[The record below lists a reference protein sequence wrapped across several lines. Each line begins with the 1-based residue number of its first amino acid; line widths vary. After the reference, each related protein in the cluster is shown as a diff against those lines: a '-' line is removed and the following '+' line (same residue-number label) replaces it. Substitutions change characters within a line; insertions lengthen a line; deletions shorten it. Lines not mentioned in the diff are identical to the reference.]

1 MSNDLFNADIFSS
14 NIPIFIKSDLN
25 ISKLLENL
33 IAENYNQISGDIIC
47 VEQFQ
52 GNEINSNNYKVTT
65 SSGKYLI
72 KKFID
77 INEYNKLQRIL
88 SLSNWLNENDIKLGK
103 VYLSNKDELIIKNK
117 VDNSY
122 WCVFDFINGSFF
134 TGISDRELV
143 SVGSEI
149 GIFFNKL
156 KYIPIELE
164 PIEKIDYFKNSEDLM
179 NEIERNKKNWVLY
192 FGSDLSNTLTEN
204 WGFLQKTYSQ
214 LFKYKDTLLHSELAP
229 CHIDLHPHNLLIEE
243 DELKAILDVD
253 SIKLNHTLVAIS
265 FSMYKLLRQSIVNRN
280 IKDNSNE
287 ISRISNIY
295 FNALIK
301 EFPLAQKEIEN
312 LYIYAATEIFRRI
325 FIIFS
330 LNIYE
335 NNNKWNHI
343 LNMHLFGLKEAKIIF
358 DSLNTNEK

>member
-1 MSNDLFNADIFSS
+1 MSNDLFNTDIFSS
-14 NIPIFIKSDLN
+14 NIPKFIKSDFN
-25 ISKLLENL
+25 ISKLLGNL

-65 SSGKYLI
+65 SSGEYLI

-77 INEYNKLQRIL
+77 INEYDKLQRIL
-88 SLSNWLNENDIKLGK
+88 SLSNWLNANDIKLGK
-103 VYLSNKDELIIKNK
+103 TYLSNKDELIVKNK

-156 KYIPIELE
+156 KDIPIELE

-179 NEIERNKKNWVLY
+179 RAIEKNKKNWVSY
-192 FGSDLSNTLTEN
+192 FGSDLSSALTDN
-204 WGFLQKTYSQ
+204 WEFLQKTYSQ
-214 LFKYKDTLLHSELAP
+214 LLKYKDTLLHSKLTP

-243 DELKAILDVD
+243 NELKSILDVD
-253 SIKLNHTLVAIS
+253 SIKLNHTLIAIS

-287 ISRISNIY
+287 ISRI
-295 FNALIK
+295 
-301 EFPLAQKEIEN
+301 
-312 LYIYAATEIFRRI
+312 
-325 FIIFS
+325 
-330 LNIYE
+330 
-335 NNNKWNHI
+335 
-343 LNMHLFGLKEAKIIF
+343 
-358 DSLNTNEK
+358 